1 MDGLTGVHMPQ
12 RHPAEGFRLV
22 TRASLFTRIF
32 QERIV
37 FMRTPKNET
46 EKRQYPRIQKLY
58 LVSYVNEID
67 GRQISPVS
75 MGRTLNISQNGVGV
89 EVYQHIEKNSI
100 MQMEIAIENADFSVR
115 GRVVRVHEVDEKV
128 FVLGIQFDGIHPE
141 LTGRDSPHRAVQ

>member
-1 MDGLTGVHMPQ
+1 
-12 RHPAEGFRLV
+12 
-22 TRASLFTRIF
+22 
-32 QERIV
+32 
-37 FMRTPKNET
+37 MRTPKNET